1 MSTSTTPI
9 LSVRNLKVSVA
20 TDEGPAKILD
30 HVDFDLPSGE
40 VLGIAGESGCGKST
54 LMKTILG
61 ILPRQASVDEGQ
73 ILFQGEDLLTLP
85 IAERRKR
92 IRGGGISFIPQDP
105 YLAFN
110 PVFTVG
116 KQLTEVLRWNGL
128 PGEQPGARL
137 TRAFQR
143 KAREQLISLLK
154 AVQVPDAENALDRY
168 PHQFSGGQ
176 RQRLLIAAALASRPK
191 LILADEPTTALDV
204 TTQMQILK
212 ILRDL
217 MKDSGASMLFVTHD
231 FGVIAQ
237 ICDAVSVMYSGQT
250 IETGATQSI
259 IQAPLHPYS
268 QRLIHCH
275 PEKSIGFEG
284 IPGQV
289 PSPLSPPPG
298 CRFAPRCDCDTPA
311 CSTHR
316 PPLAVPGGKTQRV
329 ACVRYEGE
337 QVQ

>member
-1 MSTSTTPI
+1 MTETPI
-9 LSVRNLKVSVA
+9 LSVRNLKISVP
-20 TDEGPAKILD
+20 TDEGRAQILD
-30 HVDFDLPSGE
+30 HVDFDLAHGQ

-61 ILPRQASVDEGQ
+61 ILPRQAVVDDGQ
-73 ILFQGEDLLTLP
+73 ILFEGDDLLSMSVP
-85 IAERRKR
+85 ERRKR

-105 YLAFN
+105 FLAFN
-110 PVFTVG
+110 PVFKVG

-128 PGEQPGARL
+128 PGEEPGAAL
-137 TRAFQR
+137 TASFRR
-143 KAREQLISLLK
+143 KAREQLVELLR

-176 RQRLLIAAALASRPK
+176 RQRLLIAAALASKPK

-217 MKDSGASMLFVTHD
+217 MQENDASMLFVTHD

-237 ICDAVSVMYSGQT
+237 ICDRVSVMYSGQT
-250 IETGATQSI
+250 IETGPTASI
-259 IQAPLHPYS
+259 IDAPLHPYT
-268 QRLIHCH
+268 QRLIGCH
-275 PEKSIGFEG
+275 PEKSEGIAG

-289 PSPLSPPPG
+289 PSPLAPPPG
-298 CRFAPRCDCDTPA
+298 CRFGPRCDSFREKCA
-311 CSTHR
+311 LRR
-316 PPLAVPGGKTQRV
+316 PPLNFMDGEDHRV
-329 ACVRYEGE
+329 ACVLREKEGA
-337 QVQ
+337 Q